1 MAFSLNMSSLT
12 STKTVTTDDSDA
24 VATTIDPS
32 TLATATV
39 SVAATTDTNPVVS
52 TISVGSTT
60 VTRIPQLVS
69 NTITINGQKIN
80 RKTDSTKY
88 NVMKGTAQL
97 VSNNSATYEETNDI
111 SLETINF
118 FAALGCAVLSPPTAD
133 YTLIDEQTDTTSLT
147 NPSIKVKSPSVKN
160 KEGKAALSTLSS
172 FSSVDDPFYEVDTN
186 TLMSSVTSV
195 IDAVV
200 ASVEVG
206 SNAVSLASDIAT
218 INTNSEYTSTLK
230 QFQATETS
238 TESTSTTSKI
248 STTFGLK

>member
-24 VATTIDPS
+24 VATTVDPS
-32 TLATATV
+32 TLTTATI
-39 SVAATTDTNPVVS
+39 SVAAKTDSNPVVS

-60 VTRIPQLVS
+60 VTKIPQLVS
-69 NTITINGQKIN
+69 NTATINGQKIN
-80 RKTDSTKY
+80 WKTDSTKY
-88 NVMKGTAQL
+88 NVMKGTSQL
-97 VSNNSATYEETNDI
+97 VSSNLATYEETNDI

-118 FAALGCAVLSPPTAD
+118 FAALGCTVLSPPTAD
-133 YTLIDEQTDTTSLT
+133 YTLIDEQTDATALT
-147 NPSIKVKSPSVKN
+147 NPNIKVKSPSIKN
-160 KEGKAALSTLSS
+160 KEGKAGLSTLSS

-195 IDAVV
+195 ISAVV
-200 ASVEVG
+200 ASVEIG

-230 QFQATETS
+230 QFQPKQPPRLS
-238 TESTSTTSKI
+238 QMSQTT
-248 STTFGLK
+248 